1 MQKPLLSAAI
11 IAVAVILFQCS
22 SDKHINSEIP
32 VDVSVMHGDEP
43 AENEDG
49 IREAQEMEFEM
60 TKDVKLGYIP
70 KDRLIKAYE
79 NLMIQRRNGPDNSI
93 EALSWTERGPNTD
106 VVGPSNGNTRGPLND
121 AVTSGR
127 MRAIFVD
134 LADITNQTIWGASVS
149 GGLWK
154 TTNISA
160 PSPTWTLINDFF
172 GNLAITSIC
181 QNPANTNIMYFATG
195 ERNGNADA
203 VRGGGIWKSID
214 NGVSWNLLA
223 NTTGFWNVSKIVC
236 DAAGNVYVGTNGT
249 GNGLQR
255 STNGGTSWSNITP
268 TTAGGGTAIT
278 EVRVSNTGRLH
289 VIIGTGV
296 ANQSGYFYTDIP
308 STVASAT
315 WTTPVTT
322 FANVENN
329 CELAVA
335 GNALYVLPADASGL
349 TPQIY
354 KSTDGGANWAA
365 TVTSPSSTATEPSIN
380 TGQGWY
386 DLAIG
391 VDPTNTNIAIA
402 GGLNFYRTTDGG
414 ITWTQITRWVGTTLN
429 YVHADHHTV
438 VWNGTQ
444 VLVGTDGGIFYSS
457 NNGASFTDRNVGL
470 RLKQFYACAI
480 HPSTTNYFLAGTQDN
495 GTHQLTSAGLS
506 GSTEVFGG
514 DGGFTH
520 IDEDEPQYQ
529 YGATTR
535 SVYRRSTNSGA
546 AWAGITYSTTIGQFI
561 NPTDYDDIGNKM
573 YTSAAVGQYVRWD
586 NPQTGATFTPINITD
601 FGANTIRS
609 VTKSLYTA
617 NRVFFGTA
625 GGRVVRVDNADQASP
640 TSVNIT
646 GSSMSTTIVSCI
658 AQGTTDN
665 NLLATF
671 SNYGSIHVW
680 VSTTGGGAAGWIDIS
695 GNLPDIPVR
704 WARFYPDDNTKAI
717 LATEMGIYETN
728 LINGG
733 ATIWTQNV
741 TFPVVKTNMLQYRYN
756 DNTLLAATH
765 GRGLWTSIVA
775 PAAPYVRFASAY
787 TYSPVNTEATTASG
801 SVCRNYKDY
810 TLNMHIDQAPAGAA
824 NVTLSV
830 SAATA
835 TQGVDFD
842 FTTNGNFASPS
853 NILTFPN
860 ASAVD
865 QPITIRVYND
875 AEIES
880 TESFT
885 LSYAIGGGTNAVAAP
900 SSPSYT
906 FYIGDNDAAP
916 AVSTYSG
923 NFAIGTNNTTLISQT
938 PFRSN
943 LQKFRIQYL
952 FTAAE
957 LTAAGI
963 TGAGNVTSM
972 NIRVATKNSTQ
983 PYNGFTISLG
993 NTGASNLSTGFV
1005 AAAFTQVY
1013 TGNYSSVPG
1022 DNTFAFTTPFVW
1034 DGTSNVVVNFCF
1046 DNAPAGAEAASDFME
1061 GTSAPLGVG
1070 IRASTYS
1077 NLVTGSG
1084 CSLGAAFVSDVRITA
1099 TFGASSGNPIATVV
1113 NTNRSEYLTNNGTY
1127 YFIRFPEVISSI
1139 TNASA
1144 NLGCVTSNIFEA
1156 GNTWQAFA
1164 GGQRSQKVIDITPT
1178 TNSGASYTAGLYFTA
1193 AELATNPPASL
1204 RIAKTTAATMAGA
1217 NSSNTVIATTAFAA
1231 FGSGYLFTASFT
1243 GFSKFFLV
1251 NANVVLPVDLIA
1263 FSGYL
1268 NNQYHSQLQWKTA
1281 NPYNLSHFE
1290 VERSYDAIQFA
1301 VAGRVAAQQNPGN
1314 IQDYEFTDPIIAKA
1328 VNFYRLKM
1336 VDIDGRFKYSAVVR
1350 IDNNK
1355 SAKFVEL
1362 LQNPVSENISFI
1374 ISNERKDNVFVQLFS
1389 SAGQLVRKWQLG
1401 KADGNIV
1408 LPFNNALLAN
1418 GIYTLRVSAGSKTE
1432 SLQLIKQ

>member
-1 MQKPLLSAAI
+1 
-11 IAVAVILFQCS
+11 
-22 SDKHINSEIP
+22 
-32 VDVSVMHGDEP
+32 
-43 AENEDG
+43 
-49 IREAQEMEFEM
+49 
-60 TKDVKLGYIP
+60 
-70 KDRLIKAYE
+70 
-79 NLMIQRRNGPDNSI
+79 
-93 EALSWTERGPNTD
+93 
-106 VVGPSNGNTRGPLND
+106 
-121 AVTSGR
+121 
-127 MRAIFVD
+127 
-134 LADITNQTIWGASVS
+134 
-149 GGLWK
+149 
-154 TTNISA
+154 
-160 PSPTWTLINDFF
+160 
-172 GNLAITSIC
+172 
-181 QNPANTNIMYFATG
+181 
-195 ERNGNADA
+195 
-203 VRGGGIWKSID
+203 
-214 NGVSWNLLA
+214 
-223 NTTGFWNVSKIVC
+223 
-236 DAAGNVYVGTNGT
+236 
-249 GNGLQR
+249 
-255 STNGGTSWSNITP
+255 
-268 TTAGGGTAIT
+268 
-278 EVRVSNTGRLH
+278 
-289 VIIGTGV
+289 
-296 ANQSGYFYTDIP
+296 
-308 STVASAT
+308 
-315 WTTPVTT
+315 
-322 FANVENN
+322 
-329 CELAVA
+329 
-335 GNALYVLPADASGL
+335 
-349 TPQIY
+349 
-354 KSTDGGANWAA
+354 
-365 TVTSPSSTATEPSIN
+365 
-380 TGQGWY
+380 
-386 DLAIG
+386 
-391 VDPTNTNIAIA
+391 
-402 GGLNFYRTTDGG
+402 
-414 ITWTQITRWVGTTLN
+414 
-429 YVHADHHTV
+429 
-438 VWNGTQ
+438 
-444 VLVGTDGGIFYSS
+444 
-457 NNGASFTDRNVGL
+457 
-470 RLKQFYACAI
+470 
-480 HPSTTNYFLAGTQDN
+480 
-495 GTHQLTSAGLS
+495 
-506 GSTEVFGG
+506 
-514 DGGFTH
+514 
-520 IDEDEPQYQ
+520 
-529 YGATTR
+529 
-535 SVYRRSTNSGA
+535 
-546 AWAGITYSTTIGQFI
+546 
-561 NPTDYDDIGNKM
+561 
-573 YTSAAVGQYVRWD
+573 
-586 NPQTGATFTPINITD
+586 
-601 FGANTIRS
+601 
-609 VTKSLYTA
+609 
-617 NRVFFGTA
+617 
-625 GGRVVRVDNADQASP
+625 
-640 TSVNIT
+640 
-646 GSSMSTTIVSCI
+646 
-658 AQGTTDN
+658 
-665 NLLATF
+665 
-671 SNYGSIHVW
+671 
-680 VSTTGGGAAGWIDIS
+680 
-695 GNLPDIPVR
+695 
-704 WARFYPDDNTKAI
+704 
-717 LATEMGIYETN
+717 
-728 LINGG
+728 
-733 ATIWTQNV
+733 
-741 TFPVVKTNMLQYRYN
+741 
-756 DNTLLAATH
+756 
-765 GRGLWTSIVA
+765 
-775 PAAPYVRFASAY
+775 
-787 TYSPVNTEATTASG
+787 
-801 SVCRNYKDY
+801 
-810 TLNMHIDQAPAGAA
+810 
-824 NVTLSV
+824 
-830 SAATA
+830 
-835 TQGVDFD
+835 
-842 FTTNGNFASPS
+842 
-853 NILTFPN
+853 
-860 ASAVD
+860 
-865 QPITIRVYND
+865 
-875 AEIES
+875 
-880 TESFT
+880 
-885 LSYAIGGGTNAVAAP
+885 
-900 SSPSYT
+900 
-906 FYIGDNDAAP
+906 
-916 AVSTYSG
+916 
-923 NFAIGTNNTTLISQT
+923 
-938 PFRSN
+938 
-943 LQKFRIQYL
+943 
-952 FTAAE
+952 
-957 LTAAGI
+957 
-963 TGAGNVTSM
+963 M